1 MEKKIIL
8 LILFLFSIFKSG
20 HSVGRPMS
28 VDVIFDEKSFSI
40 TFESFRSYPT
50 RLILYQN
57 ETTPRY
63 EMAPNYFNCSL
74 VIGNRRHCSFH
85 SDEPF
90 SRLWGSIESKV
101 CAREVS
107 SPVEECSFDLSSL
120 DYPFVTNLKYSN
132 KPKTSGGDI
141 VITGNYLRSRG
152 GPNHILTT
160 FDYMTSFVVK
170 GNFSDPSFDC
180 NNITVVVPPGSGYFE
195 FAFDETGD
203 NLFPFSYE
211 SPKISS
217 TFFDGGYLILSI
229 NGDNFFTDKSLV
241 EVYFDDIK
249 QTNFIISVNH
259 TQIQVNN
266 VNRPDLGPISISV
279 KVNEIPAEKN
289 YTHCFPPLIISVS
302 SVSNYS
308 DGIVTIQG
316 DKLFSTLNS
325 SFTPSIT
332 IGNKQC
338 TYIKSNTNELKCKL
352 DPNQNGGKNLPVNV
366 NFGGC
371 NSINPHSVTLTY
383 NTPTLSSGSYSNG
396 FVTLIGTH
404 FGKNEESFVQL
415 YGNGIN
421 DNIKIDQLNVS
432 SDEKN
437 LTFKLPLLRC
447 STFNINFTRVKLVG
461 SNMTSN
467 TISISA
473 SSLLINVINRPNL
486 SNGSLNIEIY
496 YMDCPIS
503 SSSQPSI
510 TVGNSSSSTQCST
523 PSLQY
528 SNSSFYVTT
537 CSTPYGT
544 GINKQFIFQ
553 LNSDTISD
561 EYSYAPPN
569 IENRKF
575 SKGQYNIT
583 FYGNNFGNSISYIK
597 VYFNGNDISSEILTL
612 TNNQLTIKT
621 LNSYENGPINIT
633 VDGIKME
640 SLFNLKFPPVIYGI
654 INKDNK
660 TIACGGFITVSGKN
674 LLSNGDEFKVKVLAN
689 YKNTTIIVQNE
700 KILIVRADCKE
711 SQLSVS
717 TYIGEDLGPNA
728 ILTYLKPM
736 ITVIPTIK
744 NNKDGI
750 SISVGGVSLSGII
763 YASLVVSSTN
773 VSLSCNLQCSLS
785 PNETLYDS
793 NPKLSS
799 NETDITNSTDCL
811 SCHSNSFVNET
822 SGVLYLQF
830 SSTSFHYDV
839 KIEEIQLPL
848 SPPSSNG
855 RSSKL
860 SGGQLQ
866 VFQLFV
872 LVILLVLSSFTI
884 NQ

>member
-20 HSVGRPMS
+20 HSVNPPMS
-28 VDVIFDEKSFSI
+28 VDAIFDDKSFTI

-63 EMAPNYFNCSL
+63 EMAPNYFDCSI
-74 VIGNRRHCSFH
+74 VIGDRRHCSFH

-90 SRLWGSIESKV
+90 SRLWGNIESKV

-107 SPVEECSFDLSSL
+107 SPVEECSFELSHL
-120 DYPFVTNLKYSN
+120 DFPFVTNLKYSN

-152 GPNHILTT
+152 GPNLLLTT
-160 FDYMTSFVVK
+160 FDYYTSFVVK
-170 GNFSDPSFDC
+170 GNFSDPSFDS

-195 FAFDETGD
+195 LAFDETGD
-203 NLFPFSYE
+203 NLFPFSFE

-217 TFFDGGYLILSI
+217 TVYSGLYLNLTI

-241 EVYFDDIK
+241 EVSFDGIN
-249 QTNFIISVNH
+249 QPNFIISVNH

-266 VNRPDLGPISISV
+266 VNRPYPGPMSVSVRVDEIST
-279 KVNEIPAEKN
+279 EKN
-289 YTHCFPPLIISVS
+289 YIHCFPALIISVS
-302 SVSNYS
+302 SVSNFS
-308 DGIVTIQG
+308 DGVVTIVG
-316 DKLFSTLNS
+316 DKLFSSLNS
-325 SFTPSIT
+325 SSTPSIT

-338 TYIKSNTNELKCKL
+338 TYIKSNINELKCKL

-371 NSINPHSVTLTY
+371 NSINPNGVTLTY

-396 FVTLIGTH
+396 FITIIGTH

-432 SDEKN
+432 SDEKS

-447 STFNINFTRVKLVG
+447 STFNINFTR

-486 SNGSLNIEIY
+486 SNGLLNFEIY
-496 YMDCPIS
+496 YMECPIN

-510 TVGNSSSSTQCST
+510 TFGNSSSATKCSI

-553 LNSDTISD
+553 LNSETIRD
-561 EYSYAPPN
+561 EYSYAPPI

-575 SKGQYNIT
+575 SKGQFNVT
-583 FYGNNFGNSISYIK
+583 FYGNNFGNSISLIK
-597 VYFNGNDISSEILTL
+597 LYFNGNDISSEILTL

-621 LNSYENGPINIT
+621 LNSYENGLINIT
-633 VDGIKME
+633 VDGINME

-660 TIACGGFITVSGKN
+660 TIACGGIITVSGKN

-689 YKNTTIIVQNE
+689 DKNTTIISQDDN
-700 KILIVRADCKE
+700 ILIVRADSKE
-711 SQLSVS
+711 SPLFVS
-717 TYIGEDLGPNA
+717 TYIGDDLGPNA
-728 ILTYLKPM
+728 ILTYLKPKV
-736 ITVIPTIK
+736 TVISTIK
-744 NNKDGI
+744 NKKDGI
-750 SISVGGVSLSGII
+750 SITVGGVGLSSII

-773 VSLSCNLQCSLS
+773 VSLSCNLQCSIS
-785 PNETLYDS
+785 PNETFYDS

-799 NETDITNSTDCL
+799 DETDITNSTDCL

-830 SSTSFHYDV
+830 SSTSYHYDV

-848 SPPSSNG
+848 SPSSSNG

-872 LVILLVLSSFTI
+872 LVLLLVLSSFSI